1 MNPTRRVPMSSN
13 GISITDLGGLDAIRD
28 HPVVVSPEGL
38 FKTMVGKRL
47 LTSNLYERLEVM
59 VNGEITNSELRKTSR
74 KFKIPMLVVNW
85 RTGLV
90 IDVIFRGFNGTTGD
104 VKFTIHS
111 LPPFLEK
118 LLADGTDLAHVT
130 AEDHEYRFFSRLKD
144 RLDDGRNIE
153 AEFIHDNDVSVL
165 YGSAAEEIKVS
176 GEMKAME
183 KLLESYVGSLI
194 LRRKYREVSRI
205 RIPRWVQGRDNA
217 MAAEADVLETVTREQ
232 QETR

>member
-1 MNPTRRVPMSSN
+1 MSSN
-13 GISITDLGGLDAIRD
+13 GISITDLGGLGAIKD

-47 LTSNLYERLEVM
+47 LSSNLYERLEVM
-59 VNGEITNSELRKTSR
+59 VDEEITNSELRKTSR
-74 KFKIPMLVVNW
+74 KLKIPMLVVNW

-111 LPPFLEK
+111 LPPFIEK
-118 LLADGTDLAHVT
+118 LLADGVATVLT
-130 AEDHEYRFFSRLKD
+130 EDHEYRFFSRLKA

-153 AEFIHDNDVSVL
+153 TEFIHDHDVSVL
-165 YGSAAEEIKVS
+165 YGSAAEGIKVS
-176 GEMKAME
+176 GEMKVME
-183 KLLESYVGSLI
+183 KLLASYVGSLI
-194 LRRKYREVSRI
+194 LRMKYKEVSRI

-217 MAAEADVLETVTREQ
+217 MAAEANVLETVTNPR
-232 QETR
+232 TTGD